1 MTTTTDSTWANTA
14 EAAAYLG
21 CHPDTLI
28 RWLADGRAL
37 PVSPPWRIG
46 RRGQWRWNRAEL
58 ERLAGGAR

>member
-1 MTTTTDSTWANTA
+1 MTKTDSPHVGTA
-14 EAAAYLG
+14 EAAVYLG

-46 RRGQWRWNRAEL
+46 RHGRWRWNRAEL
-58 ERLAGGAR
+58 ERFAGGAR

>member
-1 MTTTTDSTWANTA
+1 MTTTDSPWVGTA

-46 RRGQWRWNRAEL
+46 RHGQWRWNRGEL
-58 ERLAGGAR
+58 ERFAGGAR